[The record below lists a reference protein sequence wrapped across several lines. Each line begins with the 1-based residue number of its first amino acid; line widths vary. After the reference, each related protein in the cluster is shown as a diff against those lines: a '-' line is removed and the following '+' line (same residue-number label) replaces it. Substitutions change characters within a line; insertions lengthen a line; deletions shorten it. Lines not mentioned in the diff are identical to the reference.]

1 MGIKKVLIPLDLL
14 KQIAELLCCW
24 DSSSYD
30 GAVRR
35 SHYNA
40 MKALL
45 NKTQSIALHNSY
57 SKKVKATDAADRM
70 DAKAEYIKLKWQQER
85 YDYEF

>member
-1 MGIKKVLIPLDLL
+1 MGTKKVLIPLELL

-24 DSSSYD
+24 DSSSY
-30 GAVRR
+30 APSVQN

-40 MKALL
+40 MIALL
-45 NKTQSIALHNSY
+45 NKTQAIALHNSY
-57 SKKVKATDAADRM
+57 SKKVKATDAAERM
-70 DAKAEYIKLKWQQER
+70 DAKAEYIKLKWQQES